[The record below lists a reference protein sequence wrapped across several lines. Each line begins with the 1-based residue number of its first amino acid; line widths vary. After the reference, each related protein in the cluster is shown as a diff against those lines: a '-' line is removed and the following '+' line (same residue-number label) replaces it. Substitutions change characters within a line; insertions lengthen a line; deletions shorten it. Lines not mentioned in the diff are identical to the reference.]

1 MAVDPYEVLGVSRT
15 ADADEIRRAYRKLA
29 KQHHPDLNP
38 NNKAAE
44 ERFKA
49 LNTANDLLSD
59 PEKRARFDRGEIDAS
74 GEPRYQPPPYSDFA
88 QGPRGGK
95 YAAGGTP
102 FGDGIDPSDYEDL
115 FAEFI
120 HRSGAGPGAR
130 RQTGPRRG
138 RDRSYSLDVAFID
151 AANGGTQ
158 RLTLP
163 GGSTLEVRI
172 PPGLESGQVLRLK
185 EKGDPGRNG
194 GPPGDALIEVFVRPH
209 SQFTREGDDILVD
222 LPVTLSE
229 AVLGARVPVPTT
241 SGPVTLSIPPNS
253 ANGAKLRLRGRGIPA
268 HAGRPAGDQYV
279 TLKLVLDPNDTAL
292 ATFLRTRTD
301 APAFDPRH
309 SLDRAE

>member
-59 PEKRARFDRGEIDAS
+59 PEKRARFDRGEIDAA
-74 GEPRYQPPPYSDFA
+74 GDPRYQPPPYSDFA

-95 YAAGGTP
+95 YAAGATP
-102 FGDGIDPSDYEDL
+102 FGEGIDPSDYEDL
-115 FAEFI
+115 FADFLN
-120 HRSGAGPGAR
+120 RPGPR

-138 RDRSYSLDVAFID
+138 RDRSYSLDVAFLD
-151 AANGGTQ
+151 AVNGATQ

-172 PPGLESGQVLRLK
+172 PAGLESGQVLRLK

-194 GPPGDALIEVFVRPH
+194 GLPGDALIEVFVRPH
-209 SQFTREGDDILVD
+209 SQFTRDGDNILVD

-241 SGPVTLSIPPNS
+241 TGPVNLAIPPNS

-292 ATFLRTRTD
+292 ATYLRTRTD
-301 APAFDPRH
+301 APSFDPRQTTDH
-309 SLDRAE
+309 AE